1 MNNKERIEIIL
12 EKLIDE
18 TLELKNELSKIKNK
32 LTNRLFQISR
42 DYEIIGNEVLKIKEN
57 NKHKLT
63 IKLPK
68 EEIPPKLDGV
78 YKITFD

>member
-1 MNNKERIEIIL
+1 MSDKERIEILL

-32 LTNRLFQISR
+32 LTNRLFQIAR

-68 EEIPPKLDGV
+68 ENSPPKINGV
-78 YKITFD
+78 YHIRFD